1 MFLLPYHTFQFG
13 TYDTNTPEHFAAE
26 SEKESGGSGREEGER
41 PSDFPT
47 ADACVL
53 GVTLVNNLL
62 PILQL
67 GCTFRTLQTMKT
79 AGFVQP
85 NCQSLLCCR

>member
-1 MFLLPYHTFQFG
+1 M
-13 TYDTNTPEHFAAE
+13 PEHFAVALE
-26 SEKESGGSGREEGER
+26 LKSEKESGSERERER